1 MKRMRSVTPKPA
13 HVLDGMVTAV
23 VCLDDA
29 LAVTFAN
36 AAAEMLFAVSARQ
49 ILGEPVDQAIPH
61 LRERIGRFRD
71 CIDTGVPLSHREMRL
86 RKNGD
91 EPKVVSGT
99 FTPITDRRGNMQLLL
114 EFLPLDRHLRIT
126 REDQLLAQH
135 QLSREVVRGLA
146 HEVKNPLGGLRGA
159 AQLLERKSSDESA
172 KKLTD
177 IIIREADRLQRLVD
191 RMLAPNR
198 RPEIT
203 SLNVHAALEHVREL
217 LAVDCAPGIV
227 ITRDYDPSLP
237 DILADREQLVQ
248 AFLNIAGNAL
258 DAMGEQGELLLR
270 TRARRQVTIG
280 AVRHKLVAQIDI
292 CDTGPGISADM
303 QAKIFYPMVT
313 TRADGTGLGLS
324 IAQTLVRSHGGLIEC
339 ESRPGR
345 TVFSVFLPITNATD
359 EGP

>member
-1 MKRMRSVTPKPA
+1 MKRMRSVTPKPD
-13 HVLDGMVTAV
+13 HLLDGMVTAV
-23 VCLDDA
+23 VCLDGA
-29 LAVTFAN
+29 LAVTYAN

-49 ILGEPVDQAIPH
+49 IIGEPVDQVIPH

-71 CIDTGVPLSHREMRL
+71 CLDTGVPLSHREMHL

-91 EPKVVSGT
+91 APKVVSGT
-99 FTPITDRRGNMQLLL
+99 FTPITDRRGTVQLVL
-114 EFLPLDRHLRIT
+114 EFLPLDRHLRIS

-159 AQLLERKSSDESA
+159 AQLLQRKSSDDSA
-172 KKLTD
+172 TKLTE

-191 RMLAPNR
+191 RMLGPNR
-198 RPEIT
+198 RPEVA

-217 LAVDCAPGIV
+217 LAVDAPPGIGIV
-227 ITRDYDPSLP
+227 RDYDPSLP
-237 DILADREQLVQ
+237 DIMADREQLVQ

-258 DAMGEQGELLLR
+258 DAMGERGELRLR
-270 TRARRQVTIG
+270 TRAKRQVTIG
-280 AVRHKLVAQIDI
+280 AKRHKLVVRIDI
-292 CDTGPGISADM
+292 CDTGLGIPADM

-339 ESRPGR
+339 DSQPGC
-345 TVFSVFLPITNATD
+345 TVFSVFLPCS
-359 EGP
+359 P